1 MAVARTLARGITP
14 LGSPAMRAAAAVRAA
29 ALFTCKACRWAA
41 CLPVGGPFQT
51 QANIKL
57 SSISVQAKGEGF
69 NQGFG
74 KGLCQQQDFRH
85 DMLPCRR
92 LNAPY
97 AALHSAGFGAGL
109 QGGSD
114 GSEPHPGTYEETSVS
129 PQGDAVQKDIDQV
142 GVLDKQL
149 VLRGMVSVASPCQLS
164 LLQRYSAR
172 PRLNSGALLICC
184 RSPRVLNTINL
195 ATQLHHRVPI
205 NLL

>member
-1 MAVARTLARGITP
+1 M
-14 LGSPAMRAAAAVRAA
+14 
-29 ALFTCKACRWAA
+29 
-41 CLPVGGPFQT
+41 
-51 QANIKL
+51 
-57 SSISVQAKGEGF
+57 QAKGEGF

-149 VLRGMVSVASPCQLS
+149 VLRGMVSVA
-164 LLQRYSAR
+164 
-172 PRLNSGALLICC
+172 C